1 MLSIYIFWFF
11 FNFLTFFANMI
22 VLCFWVFHLDFDI
35 VYKWFCLMLGL
46 DDIMID
52 FVLSRFLPEVFV
64 KFVDFF

>member
-1 MLSIYIFWFF
+1 MLSIYIFSFF
-11 FNFLTFFANMI
+11 FKFLTFFTNMI
-22 VLCFWVFHLDFDI
+22 VLCFLVFYLDFDI

-64 KFVDFF
+64 KFVDFL